1 MPISNLHLQFTKPR
15 LLDPKIAVG
24 NLRRKSIQNQL
35 EIKPDHTPDQIIDLL
50 LQGNQ
55 QFIEMRTQ
63 NINCKSICLSAVAQ
77 GKTPFVAVLNYAH
90 LNTATENIFGQKS
103 SELFVINLS
112 HNLSTQIPRPQEIS
126 GIEYGVT
133 ILGIKVVVVLGDE
146 VDPHIQPLVPL
157 FPEND
162 NKSHD
167 RLQNLKLEIKHNK
180 ILISDRIR
188 STTKTNLLAQI
199 ARLKDSPLICRLVQ
213 TGDLRIVGGL
223 YNSVRGTVEIVAP

>member
-1 MPISNLHLQFTKPR
+1 MAISNLQLRFTKPR
-15 LLDPKIAVG
+15 LLDPEITAG
-24 NLRRKSIQNQL
+24 NLRSKSVQNNL

-55 QFIEMRTQ
+55 QFIEMRAQ
-63 NINCKSICLSAVAQ
+63 NINCKSICLSAVAK

-112 HNLSTQIPRPQEIS
+112 HNLSTQIPRSQEIS
-126 GIEYGVT
+126 GIEYSVTMLGV
-133 ILGIKVVVVLGDE
+133 KVVVILEDE
-146 VDPHIQPLVPL
+146 VNPHTQPLVPV
-157 FPEND
+157 FPVND

-167 RLQNLKLEIKHNK
+167 RLQDLKLEIKHNK

-188 STTKTNLLAQI
+188 SVAKTNLLAQI

-213 TGDLRIVGGL
+213 TGDLRIIGGV

>member
-1 MPISNLHLQFTKPR
+1 MASSNLHLQFTKPR
-15 LLDPKIAVG
+15 LLDPEITVS
-24 NLRRKSIQNQL
+24 NLRRKSIHDRL

-55 QFIEMRTQ
+55 QFVEMRAQ
-63 NINCKSICLSAVAQ
+63 NINGKSICLSAVAK

-90 LNTATENIFGQKS
+90 LETATENIFGQKF

-126 GIEYGVT
+126 GIEYGIT

-146 VDPHIQPLVPL
+146 VDPQTQPLVPV

-162 NKSHD
+162 RQSHD
-167 RLQNLKLEIKHNK
+167 RLQDLKLEIKHNK

-188 STTKTNLLAQI
+188 STAKTNLLAQI

-223 YNSVRGTVEIVAP
+223 YNSVRGTVEIVAS